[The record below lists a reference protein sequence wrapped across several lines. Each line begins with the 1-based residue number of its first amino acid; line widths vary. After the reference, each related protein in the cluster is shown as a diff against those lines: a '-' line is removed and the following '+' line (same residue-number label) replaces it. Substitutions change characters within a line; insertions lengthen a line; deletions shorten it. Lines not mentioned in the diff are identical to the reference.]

1 MGTKIIALPGAKT
14 VGQLFNRLIR
24 KPLATWRAREKAY
37 DELMALDDHM
47 LADIG
52 IVRSEI
58 PGIIR
63 GEIKLRRASNE
74 NQPNIAA

>member
-1 MGTKIIALPGAKT
+1 MSTKIVALPMIEAAGRI
-14 VGQLFNRLIR
+14 FSRLIR

-37 DELMALDDHM
+37 DELMALDDHL

-52 IVRSEI
+52 ITRSEI

-63 GEIKLRRASNE
+63 GEIKPRRAVNE